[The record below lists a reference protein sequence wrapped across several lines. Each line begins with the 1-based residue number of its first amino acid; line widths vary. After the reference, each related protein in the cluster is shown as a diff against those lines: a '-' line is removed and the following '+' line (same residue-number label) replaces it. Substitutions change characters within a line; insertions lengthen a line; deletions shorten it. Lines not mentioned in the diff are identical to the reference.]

1 MAAGMLVPVCGMH
14 SSRGAEPRRTVSH
27 GAPDCSI
34 TGPNLLQLRGAG
46 QSSIMYLMA
55 SLWFETALLPQG
67 WARGVR
73 LSATD
78 GYIERVTANVAAAQ
92 TDERHGI
99 ALPGLPNVHSHA
111 FQRGLA
117 GLTERRGPGDDSF
130 WSWRELMYRF
140 VEHIDPDEF
149 EAISALAFAEM
160 LEGGFT
166 HVGEFHYLHHDHAGV
181 PFADPGELAGRIA
194 AAASHTGIGLTL
206 LPTFYAHSGF
216 GGTAPTARQRRF
228 VNDPERFARI
238 VEASRKA
245 VRTLAGA
252 GVGVA
257 PHSLRAVTPEEL
269 GAVVQLAQGGLIHI
283 HVAEQTREVEE
294 CVAWSGRRPVEW
306 LLDNQAVDERWCLV
320 HATHATRAELLGV
333 AARHA
338 VVGLCP
344 LTEASLGDGIF
355 PAAAFLAQHGRI
367 GIGSDSNILLD
378 AAEELRTLEY
388 SQRLRQ
394 RARNV
399 LASGAGASTG
409 RCLFD
414 GALEGGRQVLQA
426 GAPGPGR
433 AAGLTVGAPLDVVS
447 LMPAHPALLERRDD
461 EILDSWIFAGG
472 RGVIDCVWRAG
483 VKVVSNG
490 RHHRRDAILARYARA
505 LQRLRASETPP

>member
-1 MAAGMLVPVCGMH
+1 
-14 SSRGAEPRRTVSH
+14 
-27 GAPDCSI
+27 
-34 TGPNLLQLRGAG
+34 
-46 QSSIMYLMA
+46 MYAMA
-55 SLWFETALLPQG
+55 SLWFESALLPQG

-78 GYIERVTANVAAAQ
+78 GYIERVTENAAPAP
-92 TDERHGI
+92 TDERHAI

-149 EAISALAFAEM
+149 EALSALAFAEM

-166 HVGEFHYLHHDHAGV
+166 HVGEFHYLHHDQAGV
-181 PFADPGELAGRIA
+181 PFADPGELAGRII

-228 VNDPERFARI
+228 VNTPERFARI

-294 CVAWSGRRPVEW
+294 CVAWSGRRPLEW
-306 LLDNQAVDERWCLV
+306 LLEREAVDEHWCLV
-320 HATHATRAELLGV
+320 HATHATAAELAGV
-333 AARHA
+333 AARRA

-388 SQRLRQ
+388 SQRLQQ

-399 LASGAGASTG
+399 LAAGAGASTG
-409 RCLFD
+409 RCLFE
-414 GALEGGRQVLQA
+414 GALAGGRQVLQA
-426 GAPGPGR
+426 GTAGAGR
-433 AAGLTVGAPLDVVS
+433 AAGLAPGAPLDVVS
-447 LMPAHPALLERRDD
+447 LTAAHPALLERRDD

-490 RHHRRDAILARYARA
+490 RHRDRDAIAARYARA
-505 LQRLRASETPP
+505 LQRLRASETTP

>member
-1 MAAGMLVPVCGMH
+1 MTVRETPVRTMLASRSPANPYSRSIHQSVSLRASHGEARSASMAAGMLVPVCGMH

-160 LEGGFT
+160 LEGGVT
-166 HVGEFHYLHHDHAGV
+166 RVGEFHYLHHDQAGL
-181 PFADPGELAGRIA
+181 PFADPGELAGRII

-216 GGTAPTARQRRF
+216 GGTAPTTPQRRF
-228 VNDPERFARI
+228 LNDPERFPRI
-238 VEASRKA
+238 VQASPKA
-245 VRTLAGA
+245 VRPPAGA
-252 GVGVA
+252 RVGVA
-257 PHSLRAVTPEEL
+257 PHSPRAVNPEGL
-269 GAVVQLAQGGLIHI
+269 RAVVQLAPGGPIHI
-283 HVAEQTREVEE
+283 HIAEQTREVEE
-294 CVAWSGRRPVEW
+294 CVAWSGRPPLEW
-306 LLDNQAVDERWCLV
+306 LLEREAVDGRWCLGQPPP
-320 HATHATRAELLGV
+320 AT
-333 AARHA
+333 AA
-338 VVGLCP
+338 
-344 LTEASLGDGIF
+344 
-355 PAAAFLAQHGRI
+355 Q
-367 GIGSDSNILLD
+367 
-378 AAEELRTLEY
+378 
-388 SQRLRQ
+388 
-394 RARNV
+394 
-399 LASGAGASTG
+399 
-409 RCLFD
+409 
-414 GALEGGRQVLQA
+414 
-426 GAPGPGR
+426 
-433 AAGLTVGAPLDVVS
+433 
-447 LMPAHPALLERRDD
+447 
-461 EILDSWIFAGG
+461 
-472 RGVIDCVWRAG
+472 
-483 VKVVSNG
+483 
-490 RHHRRDAILARYARA
+490 
-505 LQRLRASETPP
+505 PP

>member
-1 MAAGMLVPVCGMH
+1 
-14 SSRGAEPRRTVSH
+14 
-27 GAPDCSI
+27 
-34 TGPNLLQLRGAG
+34 
-46 QSSIMYLMA
+46 MYRMA
-55 SLWFETALLPQG
+55 SLWFESALLPQG

-78 GYIERVTANVAAAQ
+78 GYIERVTENAAPAP
-92 TDERHGI
+92 TDERHAI

-166 HVGEFHYLHHDHAGV
+166 HVGEFHYLHHDRGGV
-181 PFADPGELAGRIA
+181 PFADPGELAGRIVA
-194 AAASHTGIGLTL
+194 AARHTGIGLTL

-216 GGTAPTARQRRF
+216 GGTAPTTRQRRF
-228 VNDPERFARI
+228 INDPERFARI

-245 VRTLAGA
+245 VRALAGA

-269 GAVVQLAQGGLIHI
+269 SAVVQLAHGGAIHI
-283 HVAEQTREVEE
+283 HIAEQTREVEE
-294 CVAWSGRRPVEW
+294 CVAWSGRRPLEW
-306 LLDNQAVDERWCLV
+306 LLEREAVDERWCLV
-320 HATHATRAELLGV
+320 HATHATAAELAGV
-333 AARHA
+333 ASRGA

-378 AAEELRTLEY
+378 AA
-388 SQRLRQ
+388 
-394 RARNV
+394 ARNV
-399 LASGAGASTG
+399 LAAGAGASTG
-409 RCLFD
+409 RCLFE
-414 GALEGGRQVLQA
+414 GALAGGRQVLQA
-426 GAPGPGR
+426 GTPAAGR
-433 AAGLTVGAPLDVVS
+433 AAGLAPGAPLDVVS
-447 LMPAHPALLERRDD
+447 LAAAHPALLERRGD

-490 RHHRRDAILARYARA
+490 RHHHRDAILARYARA
-505 LQRLRASETPP
+505 LQRLRASETT